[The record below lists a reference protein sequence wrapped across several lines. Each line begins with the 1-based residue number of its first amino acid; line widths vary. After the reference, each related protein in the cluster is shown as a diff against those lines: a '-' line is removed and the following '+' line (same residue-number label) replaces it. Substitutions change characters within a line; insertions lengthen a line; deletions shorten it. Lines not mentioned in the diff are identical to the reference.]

1 MKDVSILTNNGVNVQ
16 QSLELF
22 GDMEMYNE
30 TLNDFLDMLQ
40 EKLTNLEKHRIENDM
55 PNYAIE
61 VHALK
66 SDARYLGFLTL
77 GDMAYESEM
86 KSKAGDSSFVNENHV
101 KILKEVKRV
110 VNVAETYLG
119 RPLTTNFPGLV
130 ENSIDSQ
137 TATVSPQPVIQQ
149 TAPQVATVSSQP
161 VMQQTAPQVATVSS
175 QPVMQQTAPQVA
187 AVSPQPVMQQSIS
200 QEPLM
205 PAQQHTVQPQMT
217 MVGANE
223 SSEIQFFPS
232 NNTNNIMDQS
242 LFSMNQANV
251 IQQTAVP
258 SVKQGI
264 ILIIDDSNL
273 VANFVKKIFSDKYE
287 VLVANDG
294 AKGIEIANDPN
305 IRPKIKTCLVDLYMP
320 NVDGFQVLENFKE
333 NGIFVKT
340 PVAIIS
346 GAEDVESIERAKAY
360 PIIDILAK
368 PFTDR
373 DVKMVVEKCLAVY
386 F

>member
-137 TATVSPQPVIQQ
+137 TATVSPQPVMQQ
-149 TAPQVATVSSQP
+149 TAPQVATVSPQP